1 VTPVIQAN
9 PESTGER
16 RDVAERRFRRWW
28 AVYYGSFNPRRRTP
42 PRRVEDS
49 RFHALDWHSPHLM
62 GVAVCILL
70 LNVGDAFMTV
80 GLLES
85 GADEINPVM
94 ALFVYR
100 SVAAFTAIKMGMTSA
115 SVVLMVMLARY
126 RFMRLVRVEWVLYGV
141 LAAYTVLIGYE
152 IWLQKTPM

>member
-1 VTPVIQAN
+1 
-9 PESTGER
+9 
-16 RDVAERRFRRWW
+16 
-28 AVYYGSFNPRRRTP
+28 
-42 PRRVEDS
+42 
-49 RFHALDWHSPHLM
+49 M

-100 SVAAFTAIKMGMTSA
+100 SVAAFTAVKMGMTSA

-141 LAAYTVLIGYE
+141 LAAYTVLIAYE
-152 IWLQKTPM
+152 FWLQKTPM